1 MEKLFERLNL
11 YDILAMIC
19 PGSIVL
25 MGLGM
30 FDKICDN
37 VQDLYFVQYYGAE
50 GHAFWTFTGTIFFLV
65 LAYMIG
71 IIIQQLNVWFWCRAK
86 YLNERY
92 IRHYAENKID
102 DKRSDLYQLFYQ
114 NKQIVENVR
123 NPYYEAY
130 NYAIVYN
137 PQSVVLTLEKQ
148 IALLR
153 NMMLA
158 IIPLCIAVFTLKWY
172 WILLIIVG
180 IEAVLFGIICARM
193 YKAVVLVCEEYE
205 TVKQLGLDKKENN

>member
-19 PGSIVL
+19 PGSVVL
-25 MGLGM
+25 MGLAM
-30 FDKICDN
+30 YDNICN
-37 VQDLYFVQYYGAE
+37 KVQEWYFVQYYGAD

-71 IIIQQLNVWFWCRAK
+71 IIIQQLNVWFWCWAK
-86 YLNERY
+86 KLNEMY
-92 IRHYAENKID
+92 ISYYADKKIA
-102 DKRSDLYQLFYQ
+102 KNRQDLYQLFYQ
-114 NKQIVENVR
+114 DNKIVENVMD
-123 NPYYEAY
+123 PYYEAY

-137 PQSVVLTLEKQ
+137 PQTVVLTIEKQ

-158 IIPLCIAVFTLKWY
+158 IIPLCIAIITLNWY
-172 WILLIIVG
+172 WILLIILG
-180 IEAVLFGIICARM
+180 IEVVLFGFVCARM

-205 TVKQLGLDKKENN
+205 AVKQLGLDAKK